1 MLLIPDCA
9 GWLERLLRKD
19 KGVKRVELLR
29 ELCAIPA
36 LSGSEEPMI
45 RRMRAAM
52 SRSASDVRVDRLGNV
67 LAVLPAARPDAP
79 TALVMAHIDELGFV
93 VRKIEDDGFVR
104 VHRLGGV
111 PERVLA
117 GQLVAIQAGDNEG
130 VIGVIGLKSHHVTPP
145 EEKYQVVPVERV
157 YVDAGFH
164 SKAEAL
170 AAGIRIGTPV
180 TYAPFFGQRND
191 VVMSK
196 TLDDR
201 LGCVVLLELLEQL
214 KGEPLNVHLACA
226 ATVHEE
232 FTGRGAAAVAAQLN
246 PAWAIAVD
254 VAVACDT
261 PDLGDLSEIGL
272 RKGPVVNT
280 YTFHPRGPLI
290 GTLPNPLLRDR
301 LIATA
306 EARNLPYQL
315 GTFFGGLTD
324 ASYTQYVGLGVPSVE
339 VGIPTRYTHAPVEVA
354 SMQDVDSTLALLTAF
369 LREIPADFSLARG

>member
-1 MLLIPDCA
+1 MPSTPDCA
-9 GWLERLLRKD
+9 GWRESTLIKD
-19 KGVKRVELLR
+19 KSVNRVELLR

-52 SRSASDVRVDRLGNV
+52 SQLTPDVRVDRLGNV
-67 LAVLPAARPDAP
+67 IAVLPAARPDAP
-79 TALVMAHIDELGFV
+79 AALVMAHIDELGFV
-93 VRKIEDDGFVR
+93 VRKIEESGFVR

-117 GQLVAIQAGDNEG
+117 GQPVVIHTGDGNG
-130 VIGVIGLKSHHVTPP
+130 ITAVIGLKSHHVTPP
-145 EEKYQVVPVERV
+145 DEKYQVVPVERV
-157 YVDAGFH
+157 YLDAGFH
-164 SKAEAL
+164 TKAEAL
-170 AAGIRIGTPV
+170 SAGVRIGSPV
-180 TYAPFFGQRND
+180 TYAPFFNQQHD
-191 VVMSK
+191 VIMSK

-214 KGEPLNVHLACA
+214 KDELLNVRLICA

-232 FTGRGAAAVAAQLN
+232 FTGRGAAAVAAQFD
-246 PAWAIAVD
+246 PAWAVAVD
-254 VAVACDT
+254 VAIACDT
-261 PDLGDLSEIGL
+261 PDLSDLTEIGL
-272 RKGPVVNT
+272 RKGPVINT

-290 GTLPNPLLRDR
+290 GTLPNPVLRDR

-306 EARNLPYQL
+306 DALQLPYQL

-339 VGIPTRYTHAPVEVA
+339 IGIPTRYTHAPIEVA
-354 SMQDVDSTLALLTAF
+354 SLQDVDSTLALLTTF
-369 LREIPADFSLARG
+369 LREIPPDFSPARG